1 MRPRIPRF
9 LFLVALAALLC
20 AATSQF
26 RFTSDEAAR
35 ELQEFQIEQEQKAN
49 GTFIAVSKDYGHD
62 PRPDYRFLLVILTSL
77 IFLSLVLYRKLWLP
91 TLLNSV
97 SLLIVLYWITQT
109 IKGLESNP
117 SYLGD
122 SPYFLKI
129 ATPYDYAVFSMVAI
143 LFVWLM
149 ILVILDFHGKRTIS
163 GKAN

>member
-1 MRPRIPRF
+1 MKYKPPKL
-9 LFLVALAALLC
+9 LFVVALAALIC
-20 AATSQF
+20 AATSQL
-26 RFTSDEAAR
+26 RFTSDQAAR
-35 ELQEFQIEQEQKAN
+35 ELQEAQIEQAQKAN

-97 SLLIVLYWITQT
+97 SFLIVLYWITQT
-109 IKGLESNP
+109 IKGLELNP
-117 SYLGD
+117 SYMGD
-122 SPYFLKI
+122 SPYLLKI
-129 ATPYDYAVFSMVAI
+129 ATPYDYAVFGMVSI

-149 ILVILDFHGKRTIS
+149 ILVILDFHGKRTNS

>member
-1 MRPRIPRF
+1 MRSKIPKL
-9 LFLVALAALLC
+9 LFVVALAALIC
-20 AATSQF
+20 AATSQV
-26 RFTSDEAAR
+26 RFTSDQAAR
-35 ELQEFQIEQEQKAN
+35 KLQEAQIEQEQKAN
-49 GTFIAVSKDYGHD
+49 GTFIEVSKDYGHD
-62 PRPDYRFLLVILTSL
+62 PRPDYRSLLVVLTSL

-97 SLLIVLYWITQT
+97 SFLIVLYWITQT

-117 SYLGD
+117 SYMGD
-122 SPYFLKI
+122 SPYLLKI

-149 ILVILDFHGKRTIS
+149 ILVILDFHGKRTIP